1 MFRTKLPSNI
11 SRHILK
17 TKISSRPQIRTLQT
31 TVLKRKTIVHSNKN
45 EVFLRQTKIITRCH
59 SSSATAA
66 ATVTSSTPFNEST
79 TDALMSPLAQYDAL
93 TVSGGRVRADKHQRH
108 IVEQLDQL
116 WNELQHYH
124 PPEIKGTAQSG
135 VAAPNKNQDENLFR
149 SFSKWLNKSKSMTTD
164 MATEIPD
171 NVPKSL
177 YVYGTV
183 GTGKTMVMD
192 LFYETLP
199 IQRKRRVHFHA
210 FMLDLH
216 ARIHSIK
223 TSQPHLPNPL
233 GPIAD
238 DLVRDAYVLCFDEF
252 QVTDIADAM
261 ILRKLFTELFS
272 RGVVLVTTSNR
283 HPTELYQN
291 GIQRQ
296 SFLPCIDLLMEKC
309 HVLSLNSGTDYR
321 QIEREMTKTYFY
333 PLNQDTQNKI
343 TALTQQLT
351 QNKPMKP
358 MTLNFLERSLTIPAQ
373 VDGVAKVSF
382 AEMCD
387 KPLSAA
393 DYLQIVQHFHTV
405 VLTDIPCMT
414 LKHRAMARRFI
425 TLIDALYESQV
436 TLIASAESDFI
447 HIFNATEGAEE
458 IDVGMRA
465 MMDDLHVTDEIES
478 PLFSGQEEAFAF
490 QRALSRLVQMQ
501 SKEWVDR
508 NLQ

>member
-1 MFRTKLPSNI
+1 
-11 SRHILK
+11 
-17 TKISSRPQIRTLQT
+17 
-31 TVLKRKTIVHSNKN
+31 
-45 EVFLRQTKIITRCH
+45 
-59 SSSATAA
+59 
-66 ATVTSSTPFNEST
+66 
-79 TDALMSPLAQYDAL
+79 MSPLARYDAL
-93 TVSGGRVRADKHQRH
+93 TSSGGPVRADKHQRV
-108 IVEQLDQL
+108 IVQQLDQL
-116 WNELQHYH
+116 WHELQHYT
-124 PPEIKGTAQSG
+124 PPAFK
-135 VAAPNKNQDENLFR
+135 AAPAAAQDEAYENADDENLFR
-149 SFSKWLNKSKSMTTD
+149 SFAKWLHKKKPAPVKHEAPTD
-164 MATEIPD
+164 M
-171 NVPKSL
+171 PKSL

-192 LFYETLP
+192 LFYDTLP

-216 ARIHSIK
+216 ARIHAVK

-238 DLVRDAYVLCFDEF
+238 DLVKGAYVLCFDEF

-261 ILRKLFTELFS
+261 ILRKLFTELFE

-296 SFLPCIDLLMEKC
+296 SFLPCIDLLMKQC

-321 QIEREMTKTYFY
+321 QIEREMMQTYFY
-333 PLNQDTQNKI
+333 PLNQDTSDKI
-343 TALTQQLT
+343 EALTRQLT
-351 QNKPMKP
+351 HNKPMKP
-358 MTLNFLERSLTIPAQ
+358 MALHFLERTLTIPAQ

-382 AEMCD
+382 ADMCD

-414 LKHRAMARRFI
+414 MKHRAMARRFI
-425 TLIDALYESQV
+425 TFIDAMYESHV
-436 TLIASAESDFI
+436 TLIASAESSFVN
-447 HIFNATEGAEE
+447 IFNASEG
-458 IDVGMRA
+458 VGEMDDEMRK
-465 MMDDLHVTDEIES
+465 MMDELDMTDIES

-501 SKEWVDR
+501 SKEWVEQ
-508 NLQ
+508 NLH